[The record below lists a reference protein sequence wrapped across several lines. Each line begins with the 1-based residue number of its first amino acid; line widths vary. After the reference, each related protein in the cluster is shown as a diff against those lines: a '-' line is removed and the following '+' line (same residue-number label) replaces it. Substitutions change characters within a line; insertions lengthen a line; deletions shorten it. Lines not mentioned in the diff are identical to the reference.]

1 MYLIDTNI
9 LLEIFLQG
17 ERSPEAKRFLRITP
31 FSNIYVTDLT
41 IYSIGLALFKAD
53 KQDAYIQ
60 FLNDLFNNGEVWRV
74 QLMIDNMPRVSEIAH
89 QYQLNFHDA
98 YQYVSAEIY
107 SLILVSFNNVYD
119 RTENGYKTPV
129 SLMKEEV

>member
-1 MYLIDTNI
+1 MYLIDTNV

-41 IYSIGLALFKAD
+41 IYSLGLSLFKAN
-53 KQDAYIQ
+53 KQDTYIQ

-74 QLMIDNMPRVSEIAH
+74 QLMIDNMSRVSEIADK
-89 QYQLNFHDA
+89 YQLNFHDA